1 MQLHCLCMNKE
12 EEKPK
17 GYTRKEFDHRAD
29 LAGEHKFSDMGQLIL
44 LFSFLILWV
53 LDSFV
58 FKFSTFLIQY
68 VPNYVRGILSSFIL
82 IIAGFLA
89 FKAHGT
95 VFGEERDE
103 PGVIKNGLFAV
114 VRHPMYL
121 GSILLFL
128 GLFLA
133 TFSLASLGFWV
144 IIVIFYDYIASYE
157 EKLLLAQFGE
167 DYKNYKKSV
176 AKWIPGLKFK
186 NRK

>member
-1 MQLHCLCMNKE
+1 MDKGE
-12 EEKPK
+12 EELK
-17 GYTRKEFDHRAD
+17 GHTRKEYDHREA
-29 LAGEHKFSDMGQLIL
+29 LAGEHKFSDIGQLIL

-68 VPNYVRGILSSFIL
+68 VPNYVRGILSSFTLIL
-82 IIAGFLA
+82 AGFLA
-89 FKAHGT
+89 FKAHGM
-95 VFGEERDE
+95 VFGEERDA
-103 PGVIKNGLFAV
+103 PSVVKKGVFAV

-121 GSILLFL
+121 GSILLFW

-144 IIVIFYDYIASYE
+144 VIVIFYNYIASYE
-157 EKLLLAQFGE
+157 ERLLLAQFGE
-167 DYKNYKKSV
+167 DYENYTKSV

-186 NRK
+186 HRK